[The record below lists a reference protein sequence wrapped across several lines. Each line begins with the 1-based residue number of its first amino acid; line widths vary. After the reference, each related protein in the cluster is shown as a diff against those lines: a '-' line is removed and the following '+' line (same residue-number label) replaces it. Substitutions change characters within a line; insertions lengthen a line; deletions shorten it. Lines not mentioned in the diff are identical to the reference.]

1 MMILSRLWV
10 LILSLLVGAA
20 IYVVS
25 LAVGQFNRANT
36 KGMEE
41 ALRGDGQVVNWALQ
55 IDARR
60 RLDNLIL
67 VSVDPAVTK
76 ALKSS
81 NGKDISPNSK
91 EEGKKALAAFNGK
104 LPPEY
109 KSDVLFLVDRDGRLV
124 AQLGYDSVNAFPDFE
139 LGGYPLVFDAL
150 HGFMRDDAWVLGG
163 KLARVVARPVEDEVG
178 QAPLGAVVG
187 LRWVDASFAKEISTR
202 TRTNVAFYVGGT
214 KVALAATE
222 GFDVAVFDALTPEDL
237 KLDPAKLFSEVHAA
251 AGDQTSLMTVRM
263 PGEAWDLGASV
274 AVLRSRTLIGGP
286 MAFISG
292 ADDKDKA
299 NVKTWLVV
307 LTVLAGAG
315 LGYLFSFFE
324 HSRPLREVRAQ
335 AARLKKGEIDYL
347 QLPRFQGE
355 YRAFAQDINAGIE
368 RVVEKGG
375 GAARKP
381 ADLESILGPVPAQP
395 SMSAFSF
402 PLSQSTI
409 APGQQAPVVP
419 PGPPKPFVP
428 PPSAG
433 GPPPPAGSPAA
444 APAVPQGP
452 PPPFNPPGP
461 PPPFNPPAAPAPP
474 GPPAPFNAPAA
485 PAPIGRPPLAPPK
498 PLASAP
504 SFQAPPPGGADFGAI
519 APPPGGGDDDEE
531 EDERTMIAKP
541 VAAEPVSAAAA
552 GVAPSSPA
560 SESADWL
567 AVYDDY
573 VRIKKECSEGVEGLT
588 FEKFQ
593 VTLRKN
599 RDALMQRHGVKRVK
613 FSVYVKEGKASL
625 KATPVRE

>member
-428 PPSAG
+428 PRPLAVRR
-433 GPPPPAGSPAA
+433 PRPAA
-444 APAVPQGP
+444 QRQPPRSLKGRRRPSIRPGRRRPSIRPRPPRPLGRPRRSTRPQHLHRSGAPA
-452 PPPFNPPGP
+452 
-461 PPPFNPPAAPAPP
+461 
-474 GPPAPFNAPAA
+474 
-485 PAPIGRPPLAPPK
+485 R
-498 PLASAP
+498 ASEA
-504 SFQAPPPGGADFGAI
+504 S
-519 APPPGGGDDDEE
+519 
-531 EDERTMIAKP
+531 RLR
-541 VAAEPVSAAAA
+541 AEFPSAAAGRGRLRRDRA
-552 GVAPSSPA
+552 ASGRWGRRRGGRRADDDREARRCRARVGGGGRRRALVARERVGRLA
-560 SESADWL
+560 RCLRRLRADQ
-567 AVYDDY
+567 
-573 VRIKKECSEGVEGLT
+573 EGVLGGGRGPH
-588 FEKFQ
+588 
-593 VTLRKN
+593 LREVPGHP
-599 RDALMQRHGVKRVK
+599 AQ
-613 FSVYVKEGKASL
+613 E
-625 KATPVRE
+625 P